1 MSSFDITQALMPKS
15 DQMDAVD
22 LLGGP
27 PQVFTITSVSEGN
40 AEQPVQIGLAEFP
53 RVWRPSKGMLRVLAH
68 CWGKVTAEWVGRR
81 VELYCDPDVMFGP
94 DRVGGVRIS
103 RLSNIEKRTP
113 VPMIIKRGKG
123 GSWNVDPLPDAPAAT
138 KPTSPVASSPELL
151 AELTA
156 MFDRKGIPED
166 SRLSGANHITGGNAT
181 TIEAIAE
188 DDARKVLAALEKR
201 PDADPALVEDNFSDG
216 AK

>member
-1 MSSFDITQALMPKS
+1 MDITQALAPKS
-15 DQMDAVD
+15 DQLDAVD
-22 LLGGP
+22 LLGSP

-68 CWGKVTAEWVGRR
+68 CWGKVTAEWVGRK

-123 GSWNVDPLPDAPAAT
+123 GSWNVDPLPADAAPVAKAEPLTEAMIACATDKAQLGAWWKAHPDQRAAIEARVAELDAAPA
-138 KPTSPVASSPELL
+138 
-151 AELTA
+151 
-156 MFDRKGIPED
+156 G
-166 SRLSGANHITGGNAT
+166 
-181 TIEAIAE
+181 
-188 DDARKVLAALEKR
+188 DDK
-201 PDADPALVEDNFSDG
+201 
-216 AK
+216 